1 MTGSHGGLLG
11 GRPDTALKAAALA
24 ALFNDAGIGIDEAG
38 VTRLPALD
46 SRGIAAGTVAAS
58 SARIGDARST
68 YEDGILTRVNQRAAA
83 HGIAPGYDRPTIC
96 RDRPPSCG
104 KDREKR
110 MTDSAY
116 SSNRPSGRMNG
127 GRALAEML
135 RLAEVGPMF
144 GMGGFQLLPFY
155 DALAQLGMRH
165 FLINDERCGAFAAD
179 AYARV
184 TNRPGVCDGTLGPG
198 ATNLVTG
205 LIESLNAGVPV
216 IALAGDTNRAHSWK
230 NMTQECRQTE
240 ILRPA
245 VKELIR
251 VEMTS
256 RVPELLRRAFAVATS
271 GRPGPVLLDVP
282 EDVCH
287 GEHDF
292 TAEDFAIDPATLSV
306 PARRI
311 RPDRADISRAAALI
325 AHAKRPLLLV
335 GGGIH
340 LSAGYDALLG
350 FAEAQSI
357 PVAHTMSG
365 KGGIACT
372 HPLSVGLFGRYS
384 RIANE
389 LIEASDC
396 LVVVGC
402 KLGEIA
408 TKRYA
413 LPPETIPLI
422 HLDIVAEE
430 IGRCRT
436 ADVALW
442 GDARAGLE
450 DLAEALAG
458 EARRA
463 RAARADYVGEIP
475 SRMASWRDEAAA
487 RLRSEERPIH
497 MARLCTELNKALP
510 ADSILVADG
519 GFAGHWT
526 GLLYDTKS
534 PGRHFIP
541 DRGLASIGYGLP
553 GGIGAALAA
562 PSSPVVAI
570 TGDGGFNMML
580 GELETA
586 RRAGIGLTIVVVNNA
601 ASGYVKAL
609 QHAIFR
615 GRYQSSDLVE
625 MDYAAIARAMG
636 CNGIRIE
643 DPDLLGEALHTGL
656 AERTRPT
663 VLDVVVTRDPARMLP
678 AVDNRT
684 VEIKQGDRVA

>member
-1 MTGSHGGLLG
+1 
-11 GRPDTALKAAALA
+11 
-24 ALFNDAGIGIDEAG
+24 
-38 VTRLPALD
+38 
-46 SRGIAAGTVAAS
+46 
-58 SARIGDARST
+58 
-68 YEDGILTRVNQRAAA
+68 
-83 HGIAPGYDRPTIC
+83 
-96 RDRPPSCG
+96 
-104 KDREKR
+104 
-110 MTDSAY
+110 MTDAERI
-116 SSNRPSGRMNG
+116 SNRPSGRMNG

-135 RLAEVGPMF
+135 RLAGVGPMF

-165 FLINDERCGAFAAD
+165 FLINDERCGAFAAE

-205 LIESLNAGVPV
+205 LIEGLNAGTPM

-230 NMTQECRQTE
+230 NMTQECRQAE

-292 TAEDFAIDPATLSV
+292 ASEDFAIDPTTLSA

-311 RPDRADISRAAALI
+311 RPDRADIARAAALI
-325 AHAKRPLLLV
+325 ARAKRPLMLV

-340 LSAGYDALLG
+340 LSAGYEALLAL
-350 FAEAQSI
+350 AEAQSI

-372 HPLSVGLFGRYS
+372 HPLSTGLFGRYS

-396 LVVVGC
+396 LLVVGC

-413 LPPETIPLI
+413 LPPGSIPLV
-422 HLDIVAEE
+422 HLDILAEE
-430 IGRCRT
+430 IGRCSPAT
-436 ADVALW
+436 VALW

-450 DLAEALAG
+450 DLAEALADDAG
-458 EARRA
+458 RA
-463 RAARADYVGEIP
+463 RAARADYIDEIP
-475 SRMASWRDEAAA
+475 ARMAAWREEAAA
-487 RLRSEERPIH
+487 RLDSSERPIH
-497 MARLCTELNKALP
+497 MARLCREFNSALP
-510 ADSILVADG
+510 ANSILVADG

-562 PSSPVVAI
+562 PQTPVVAI

-609 QHAIFR
+609 QHAMFR

-625 MDYAAIARAMG
+625 MDYAAIARTMG
-636 CNGIRIE
+636 CAGIRVE
-643 DPDLLGEALHTGL
+643 DPERLGAALRESL
-656 AERTRPT
+656 AERSRPT
-663 VLDVVVTRDPARMLP
+663 VLDIVVTRDPARMLP

-684 VEIKQGDRVA
+684 VEIRQGDRVA

>member
-1 MTGSHGGLLG
+1 MTS
-11 GRPDTALKAAALA
+11 PD
-24 ALFNDAGIGIDEAG
+24 
-38 VTRLPALD
+38 
-46 SRGIAAGTVAAS
+46 
-58 SARIGDARST
+58 
-68 YEDGILTRVNQRAAA
+68 RA
-83 HGIAPGYDRPTIC
+83 
-96 RDRPPSCG
+96 
-104 KDREKR
+104 
-110 MTDSAY
+110 
-116 SSNRPSGRMNG
+116 SNRPSGHMNG

-205 LIESLNAGVPV
+205 LIESLNAGTPI

-230 NMTQECRQTE
+230 NMTQECRQAE

-251 VEMTS
+251 VELTS

-292 TAEDFAIDPATLSV
+292 STEDFAIDPSILSV

-311 RPDRADISRAAALI
+311 RPDRADIARAAALI
-325 AHAKRPLLLV
+325 ARAERPLILA

-340 LSAGYDALLG
+340 LSRAYEALLSL
-350 FAEAQSI
+350 AEGQSI

-384 RIANE
+384 RIANDF
-389 LIEASDC
+389 IEASDC

-413 LPPETIPLI
+413 LPSQSIPLI
-422 HLDIVAEE
+422 HLDILAEE
-430 IGRCRT
+430 IGRCRS
-436 ADVALW
+436 AAVALW
-442 GDARAGLE
+442 GDAKAGLE
-450 DLAEALAG
+450 DLAEALTEEKKWAS
-458 EARRA
+458 
-463 RAARADYVGEIP
+463 AARADYISEIP
-475 SRMASWRDEAAA
+475 GRMSKWREEAAA
-487 RLRSEERPIH
+487 SLNSDERPIH
-497 MARLCTELNKALP
+497 MARLCRELNHALP

-534 PGRHFIP
+534 AGRHFIP

-562 PSSPVVAI
+562 PAAPVVAI

-586 RRAGIGLTIVVVNNA
+586 RRAGVGLTIVVVNNA

-609 QHAIFR
+609 QHAMFR

-625 MDYAAIARAMG
+625 MDYAAIASAMG
-636 CNGIRIE
+636 CNGLRVE
-643 DPDLLGEALHTGL
+643 GPERLGAALRDGL

-684 VEIKQGDRVA
+684 VEIRQGDRVA

>member
-1 MTGSHGGLLG
+1 MS
-11 GRPDTALKAAALA
+11 
-24 ALFNDAGIGIDEAG
+24 EA
-38 VTRLPALD
+38 
-46 SRGIAAGTVAAS
+46 SRASAAS
-58 SARIGDARST
+58 RMSESS
-68 YEDGILTRVNQRAAA
+68 
-83 HGIAPGYDRPTIC
+83 RP
-96 RDRPPSCG
+96 
-104 KDREKR
+104 
-110 MTDSAY
+110 
-116 SSNRPSGRMNG
+116 SNRPSGRMNG
-127 GRALAEML
+127 GRAMAEML
-135 RLAEVGPMF
+135 RLAGVGPMF

-155 DALAQLGMRH
+155 DALGQLGMRH
-165 FLINDERCGAFAAD
+165 FLINDERCGAFAAE

-205 LIESLNAGVPV
+205 LIEALNAGTPV
-216 IALAGDTNRAHSWK
+216 VAFAGDTNRTHSWK
-230 NMTQECRQTE
+230 NMTQECRQVE

-251 VEMTS
+251 VEQTA
-256 RVPELLRRAFAVATS
+256 RVPELLARAFAVATS

-292 TAEDFAIDPATLSV
+292 AAEDFAIDPATLHA

-311 RPDRADISRAAALI
+311 RPDHADIARAASLLAR
-325 AHAKRPLLLV
+325 AKRPLILA

-340 LSAGYDALLG
+340 ISQGYEALLE

-365 KGGIACT
+365 KGGIPCT
-372 HPLSVGLFGRYS
+372 HTLSAGLFGRYS

-396 LVVVGC
+396 LLVVGC

-408 TKRYA
+408 TKRFA
-413 LPPETIPLI
+413 LPSKSIPLI
-422 HLDIVAEE
+422 HLEIVAEE
-430 IGRCRT
+430 IGRCLP

-450 DLAEALAG
+450 DLTQALADD
-458 EARRA
+458 ARQA
-463 RAARADYVGEIP
+463 RAARAGYIAEIP
-475 SRMASWRDEAAA
+475 QRMKAWRDEAAA
-487 RLRSEERPIH
+487 RLDSDERPIH
-497 MARLCTELNKALP
+497 MARLCRELNRALP
-510 ADSILVADG
+510 DDSILVADG

-534 PGRHFIP
+534 AGRHFIP

-562 PSSPVVAI
+562 PATPVVAI
-570 TGDGGFNMML
+570 GGDGGFNMTL

-586 RRAGIGLTIVVVNNA
+586 RRAGIGLTVVVVNNA

-609 QHAIFR
+609 QHAMFR

-636 CNGIRIE
+636 CNGIRVD
-643 DPDLLGEALHTGL
+643 DPDQLPAALAAGL

-663 VLDVVVTRDPARMLP
+663 ILDVIVTRDPARMLP

-684 VEIKQGDRVA
+684 IEIKQGDRVA

>member
-1 MTGSHGGLLG
+1 MAQTL
-11 GRPDTALKAAALA
+11 
-24 ALFNDAGIGIDEAG
+24 
-38 VTRLPALD
+38 
-46 SRGIAAGTVAAS
+46 
-58 SARIGDARST
+58 
-68 YEDGILTRVNQRAAA
+68 Q
-83 HGIAPGYDRPTIC
+83 
-96 RDRPPSCG
+96 
-104 KDREKR
+104 
-110 MTDSAY
+110 
-116 SSNRPSGRMNG
+116 NRPSGAMTG

-135 RLAEVGPMF
+135 RLAGAGPMF

-155 DALAQLGMRH
+155 DAVGLVGLSH
-165 FLINDERCGAFAAD
+165 HLINDERCGAFAAD

-184 TNRPGVCDGTLGPG
+184 TNRPGICDGTLGPG

-205 LIESLNAGVPV
+205 LIESLNGGIPI
-216 IALAGDTNRAHSWK
+216 IAITGDTNRMHSWK
-230 NMTQECRQTE
+230 NMTQESRQVE

-251 VEMTS
+251 VEMTA
-256 RVPELLRRAFAVATS
+256 RVPELVRRAFAVATA
-271 GRPGPVLLDVP
+271 GRPGAVLLDVP
-282 EDVCH
+282 EDVAH
-287 GEHDF
+287 GTHDF
-292 TAEDFAIDPATLSV
+292 APEDFVIDAATLKA

-311 RPDRADISRAAALI
+311 RPDRADIERAARLI
-325 AHAKRPLLLV
+325 AKAKRPLLLT

-340 LSAGYDALLG
+340 LSEAWDALTR

-365 KGGIACT
+365 TGGIACT
-372 HPLSVGLFGRYS
+372 HPLSTGLFGRYS

-396 LVVVGC
+396 LLVVGC

-413 LPPETIPLI
+413 LPPGSIPLV
-422 HLDIVAEE
+422 HLDILAEE
-430 IGRCRT
+430 IGRCSPAT
-436 ADVALW
+436 VALW

-450 DLAEALAG
+450 DLAEALADDAG
-458 EARRA
+458 RA
-463 RAARADYVGEIP
+463 RAARADYIDEIP
-475 SRMASWRDEAAA
+475 ARMAAWREEAAA
-487 RLRSEERPIH
+487 RLDSSERPIH
-497 MARLCTELNKALP
+497 MARLCREVNSALP
-510 ADSILVADG
+510 ANSILVADG

-562 PSSPVVAI
+562 PQAPVVAI

-586 RRAGIGLTIVVVNNA
+586 RRAGVGLTIVVVNNA

-609 QHAIFR
+609 QHAMFR

-636 CNGIRIE
+636 CAGIRVE
-643 DPDLLGEALHTGL
+643 DPERLLGALREGL
-656 AERTRPT
+656 VERTRPT

-684 VEIKQGDRVA
+684 VEIRQGDRVA

>member
-1 MTGSHGGLLG
+1 MTN
-11 GRPDTALKAAALA
+11 AA
-24 ALFNDAGIGIDEAG
+24 DQ
-38 VTRLPALD
+38 
-46 SRGIAAGTVAAS
+46 SR
-58 SARIGDARST
+58 
-68 YEDGILTRVNQRAAA
+68 
-83 HGIAPGYDRPTIC
+83 H
-96 RDRPPSCG
+96 
-104 KDREKR
+104 
-110 MTDSAY
+110 
-116 SSNRPSGRMNG
+116 NRPSGQMTG

-135 RLAEVGPMF
+135 RLSGAGPMF

-155 DALAQLGMRH
+155 DALGQLGMQH

-184 TNRPGVCDGTLGPG
+184 TGRPGICDGTLGPG

-205 LIESLNAGVPV
+205 LIEATNGGIPV
-216 IALAGDTNRAHSWK
+216 IAIAGDTNRAHSWK
-230 NMTQECRQTE
+230 NMTQECRQAE

-251 VEMTS
+251 VEQTS
-256 RVPELLRRAFAVATS
+256 RIPELTRRAFAVATS
-271 GRPGPVLLDVP
+271 GRPGPVVLDVP

-287 GEHDF
+287 GTFDF
-292 TAEDFAIDPATLSV
+292 TADDFAIDPTTLAA

-311 RPDRADISRAAALI
+311 RPDRADVERAARLI
-325 AHAKRPLLLV
+325 AGARRPLMLV
-335 GGGIH
+335 DGGIH
-340 LSAGYDALLG
+340 LSQGYRALAA

-372 HPLSVGLFGRYS
+372 HTLSVGLFGRYA

-389 LIEASDC
+389 LIESSDC
-396 LVVVGC
+396 LIVVGC

-413 LPPETIPLI
+413 LPPAHIPII
-422 HLDIVAEE
+422 HLEIVAEE
-430 IGRCRT
+430 IGRCFP
-436 ADVALW
+436 AEVALW

-450 DLAEALAG
+450 DLTEALADNAQT
-458 EARRA
+458 ARTA
-463 RAARADYVGEIP
+463 RVDYIGEIP
-475 SRMASWRDEAAA
+475 GRMKAWAEDAAPRLHSRD
-487 RLRSEERPIH
+487 RPIH
-497 MARLCTELNKALP
+497 MARLCTELNRALP

-526 GLLYDTKS
+526 GLLYDTKMA
-534 PGRHFIP
+534 GRHFIP

-562 PSSPVVAI
+562 PGSPVVAI
-570 TGDGGFNMML
+570 TGDGGFNMVL

-586 RRAGIGLTIVVVNNA
+586 RRAGLGLTIVVVNNA

-609 QHAIFR
+609 QHAMMG
-615 GRYQSSDLVE
+615 GRYQSADLSE
-625 MDYAAIARAMG
+625 MDYAGVARAMG
-636 CNGIRIE
+636 VGGIRVE
-643 DPDLLGEALHTGL
+643 DPEALGPAL
-656 AERTRPT
+656 AAGVAERDRPT
-663 VLDVVVTRDPARMLP
+663 VVDVVVTRDPGQMLP